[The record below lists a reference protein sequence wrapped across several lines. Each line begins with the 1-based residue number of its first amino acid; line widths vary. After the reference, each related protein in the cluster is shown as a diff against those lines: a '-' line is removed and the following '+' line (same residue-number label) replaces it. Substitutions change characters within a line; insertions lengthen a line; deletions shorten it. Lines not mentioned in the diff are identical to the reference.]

1 MPKESKMNHSETPS
15 VRRQRGS
22 GFRFFKLAA
31 ITLFLVWLIAACGAA
46 PLKQLEQAEQ
56 TWTSQGI
63 TSYRIEVR
71 EVRSIWHAQTY
82 TIIVENNQITDAQAQ
97 CIPAPSESGTCEVQ
111 AYEAEDYLV
120 PALFSRARSE
130 LQGPRAVSVKITYDP
145 TYGFPSAISI
155 DDPEALDDDWSLG
168 VTSFEV
174 IR

>member
-1 MPKESKMNHSETPS
+1 MNHPETPS

-31 ITLFLVWLIAACGAA
+31 VTLFLVWLIAACVAA
-46 PLKQLEQAEQ
+46 PLKQLERAEQ
-56 TWTSQGI
+56 AWASQGI

-71 EVRSIWHAQTY
+71 EVKSIWHAQTY
-82 TIIVENNQITDAQAQ
+82 TLTVEDSQITDVQAS

-120 PALFSRARSE
+120 PGLFSRVRSE
-130 LQGPRAVSVKITYDP
+130 LQGSQAEWVKITYDP
-145 TYGFPSAISI
+145 TYGFPSAISF
-155 DDPEALDDDWSLG
+155 DDPKVLDEDWSLG